1 MDTLLTIGTVLLG
14 AICWILLETA
24 WNSSIMDAIQ
34 ARILKL
40 SKEMLDKLKNKVFGD
55 SQTDKFE
62 IGEIVRWPGWH
73 IGVKNVTR
81 DYKYGVLMSIYTG
94 VIDKREI
101 KIAEILPF
109 GQDKPIKISLILVKK
124 SDLED

>member
-1 MDTLLTIGTVLLG
+1 
-14 AICWILLETA
+14 
-24 WNSSIMDAIQ
+24 
-34 ARILKL
+34 
-40 SKEMLDKLKNKVFGD
+40 MLDKLKNKVFGD
-55 SQTDKFE
+55 SQTEKFD

-73 IGVKNVTR
+73 IEHEKVSR

-94 VIDKREI
+94 KLDKREI

-109 GQDKPIKISLILVKK
+109 GYSEPVKISLILVKK

>member
-1 MDTLLTIGTVLLG
+1 M
-14 AICWILLETA
+14 LE
-24 WNSSIMDAIQ
+24 
-34 ARILKL
+34 
-40 SKEMLDKLKNKVFGD
+40 KLKNKVLGD
-55 SQTDKFE
+55 SQTLKFD

-73 IGVKNVTR
+73 IQPNNVAR

-94 VIDKREI
+94 KLDKREI

-109 GQDKPIKISLILVKK
+109 GGQKPVKISLLLVKK

>member
-1 MDTLLTIGTVLLG
+1 M
-14 AICWILLETA
+14 ETA
-24 WNSSIMDAIQ
+24 WNSSIMDPIQ

-40 SKEMLDKLKNKVFGD
+40 SKEMLDKLKNKVLGD

-73 IGVKNVTR
+73 HGMENVTR
-81 DYKYGVLMSIYTG
+81 TYKYGVLLSIYTG
-94 VIDKREI
+94 ILDKRDI

-109 GQDKPIKISLILVKK
+109 GAKNPIKISLILVKK